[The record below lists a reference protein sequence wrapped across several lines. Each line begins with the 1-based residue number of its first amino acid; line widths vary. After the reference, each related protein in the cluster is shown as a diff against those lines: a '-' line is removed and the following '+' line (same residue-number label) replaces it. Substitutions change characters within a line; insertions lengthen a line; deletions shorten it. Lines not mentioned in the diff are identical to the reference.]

1 MRRIRPFRTEY
12 DQWMDP
18 SVGNPAD
25 PAEAAVRRLV
35 DEHGGALY
43 ALASRFCGNPTD
55 AEDLVQEVFL
65 QAFRGWGSFRGES
78 SERTWLYR
86 IAARACARMHRKR
99 AGEPDRVASLESL
112 LPFGEALIARVP
124 SGQEG
129 PLPQAIRREARGR
142 LEAEITRLPDEF
154 RVPLLLKE
162 IAGLSVAEIAQVLGM
177 EEPTVRTRV
186 HRARL
191 HLRAEVDRALPRD
204 PRPAPPPAYEE
215 RTCLDLLNAK
225 QDALDRGVPFDSAI
239 ICDRCRAVFAT
250 LDLTSEVCRDLA
262 RDGWPDEVRERLSR
276 RLAEAA
282 DGRDRR

>member
-1 MRRIRPFRTEY
+1 
-12 DQWMDP
+12 MDP
-18 SVGNPAD
+18 HASSKAGH
-25 PAEAAVRRLV
+25 AEDAVRRLV
-35 DEHGGALY
+35 AEHGGALY
-43 ALASRFCGNPTD
+43 AIASRFCGNPTD

-65 QAFRGWGSFRGES
+65 QAFRGWGAFRGES

-86 IAARACARMHRKR
+86 IAARACERMHRKR

-112 LPFGEALIARVP
+112 LPFGEPMIAAVP

-129 PLPQAIRREARGR
+129 PLPEAIRKEARGR
-142 LEAEITRLPDEF
+142 LEAEIARLPDEF

-162 IAGLSVAEIAQVLGM
+162 IAGLSVAEVARVLNM
-177 EEPTVRTRV
+177 EEATVRTRV

-191 HLRAEVDRALPRD
+191 RLRAEVDRALPRD

-225 QDALDRGVPFDSAI
+225 QEALDRGVPFDHAI
-239 ICDRCRAVFAT
+239 ICDRCRSVFAT

-262 RDGWPDEVRERLSR
+262 RDGWPDEVRERLAR

-282 DGRDRR
+282 DGRGRR